1 MNTAEKFASTLAKN
15 KKLFLIFE
23 PNGKYQVTFQK
34 QADESIHARVVAYT
48 VVAEIKG
55 NPLYKGE
62 CVTEIKIPTQEI
74 AEAIEQALEKQG
86 IETAHIDMT
95 PDAFLSEK
103 GQEAYIYKEN
113 KK

>member
-1 MNTAEKFASTLAKN
+1 MSTADEFASIVAKN
-15 KKLFLIFE
+15 KELFLSFE

-34 QADESIHARVVAYT
+34 QADESVHARVAAYT
-48 VVAEIKG
+48 VVAKIKG
-55 NPLYKGE
+55 EPLYKGE
-62 CVTEIKIPTQEI
+62 CLTEFELVTLEV
-74 AEAIEQALEKQG
+74 AEAFEQALKKQG

>member
-1 MNTAEKFASTLAKN
+1 MNTAEEFASIVAKN
-15 KKLFLIFE
+15 KKLFLSLE

-55 NPLYKGE
+55 DPLYRGE
-62 CVTEIKIPTQEI
+62 CVTEVKITTQEI
-74 AEAIEQALEKQG
+74 AEAIEQALKKQG

-103 GQEAYIYKEN
+103 GQEAYIYQEN